1 MGEAAALDGQ
11 HCASHGCWSPLDR
24 CLPATP
30 SPVPSPPAQAGYLL
44 SDPRETSAQWQA
56 VLAPV
61 AGPAGLKLQPAEES
75 HVAQLLSVAF
85 AKHELTGG
93 STAVALQWLE
103 SGGQASIDALL
114 KAAQ

>member
-1 MGEAAALDGQ
+1 M
-11 HCASHGCWSPLDR
+11 
-24 CLPATP
+24 
-30 SPVPSPPAQAGYLL
+30 
-44 SDPRETSAQWQA
+44 
-56 VLAPV
+56 
-61 AGPAGLKLQPAEES
+61 
-75 HVAQLLSVAF
+75 AQLLSVAF